1 MAITDIDKGPIQ
13 APNIYTPPTG
23 TGVGNLDT
31 RIASIISNVLGFMTL
46 IAGLAFL
53 FYFIFGAIN
62 WITSAGDPKKL
73 ETARQTIM
81 NALIGLVITVI
92 AYPVLTLLSHFIG
105 VELTNPL
112 SLLNMFK

>member
-1 MAITDIDKGPIQ
+1 MANVDAGTIIPPGGYS
-13 APNIYTPPTG
+13 APTSGSTPD
-23 TGVGNLDT
+23 VGMALV
-31 RIASIISNVLGFMTL
+31 ISNILGFMTL

-92 AYPVLTLLSHFIG
+92 AYPAITIISHLMGVDLLHPSQLIQSFF
-105 VELTNPL
+105 P
-112 SLLNMFK
+112 